1 MDLDF
6 LKQTKDELIDVPLLF
21 DDETGEPTDGF
32 KVVGMNSDAYQDA
45 DRDFQK
51 DQLRRSSRRG
61 RGIDTSTA
69 TGADEMMKAMRK
81 HELVLVKACIRE
93 VYGFASGGV
102 PAVLSP
108 ELLDTI
114 FAARPAWVPKVLAE
128 IRMER
133 GFTTP

>member
-1 MDLDF
+1 MDIDK
-6 LKQTKDELIDVPLLF
+6 LKTSKNDSFNVDLLF

-32 KVVGMNSDAYQDA
+32 TVVGMNSDQYQSA
-45 DRDFQK
+45 DREFQQ

-61 RGIDTSTA
+61 RGIDTA
-69 TGADEMMKAMRK
+69 TVTGSAEMMKAMRK
-81 HELVLVKACIRE
+81 HELALVKACITG

-102 PAVLSP
+102 PAVLSE

-114 FAARPAWVPKVLAE
+114 FSAKPAWVPKVLSE